1 MIPGACRD
9 VPVTS
14 VMPPTLRGA
23 KGLALVAVTFASLQ
37 TL

>member
-1 MIPGACRD
+1 MIPRACRD

-14 VMPPTLRGA
+14 VMAPTLRGA
-23 KGLALVAVTFASLQ
+23 KGFALVAVTFGPLQ